1 MTWNSGLSFS
11 YSVIVESAQHGIETY
26 KSIIILH
33 EEYEKKILTLGARS
47 KNAEKLLQQMYMTPI
62 LSVRSV
68 EKVLEI
74 SFSSANRLLKSLEEM
89 GILTQIKGHSQGQF
103 VCS

>member
-1 MTWNSGLSFS
+1 M
-11 YSVIVESAQHGIETY
+11 VESAQHGIETY

-89 GILTQIKGHSQGQF
+89 GILTQIKGHSQGRLF
-103 VCS
+103 VLEKYLNLFRN